1 MTARNPRT
9 GVHDYAFEPASPDDV
24 RACAERLRQS
34 QPAWAALPAQ
44 ARADALRRWRDEIA
58 AREGALVDALSADT
72 GRRWITHLVVQG
84 ALALLDRWAD
94 AGPDLLALP
103 GPRPSATRPS
113 VAVETQRVP
122 YGLVGV
128 ISPWN
133 FPLTLSLL
141 DTVPALLAGCAV
153 VLKPSEVTPRFVG
166 PLAEAAG
173 AAGLADVLAVV
184 RGGPETGRAM
194 TDTVDAVCFTGSV
207 STGRLVAAAAAA
219 RLIPA
224 FLELGGK
231 DPALVLD
238 DADLDAATDAV
249 LRSACGVAGQACQSL
264 ERVYVQRPVY
274 DAFLRLLVEKA
285 EAATLSAEDPARGQI
300 GPLIFE
306 GQARTIQAH
315 VDDAVAKGATL
326 HTGGQ
331 VEEIGG
337 GLWCRPTVI
346 TGVTDDMRVMTEET
360 FGPVVPVVPFETD
373 AEGVALANGTEF
385 GLSAAVFTQDLD
397 RARGLA
403 AQIDA
408 GAVGVNDGSLTSVV
422 TDAEKNSFKQSGLG
436 GSRMGA
442 AGLLRFVRT
451 KAVLVQTARPAGLA
465 SQDEANLAAVQAAT
479 WGDG

>member
-9 GVHDYAFEPASPDDV
+9 GEHDYAFEPAAPADV
-24 RACAERLRQS
+24 RAHADRLRRS
-34 QPAWAALPAQ
+34 QPAWAALGIDG
-44 ARADALRRWRDEIA
+44 RADALRRLR
-58 AREGALVDALSADT
+58 DALRDRQSDLAAALAADT

-84 ALALLDRWAD
+84 ALATLDRWAD
-94 AGPDLLALP
+94 TGPALLPEDA
-103 GPRPSATRPS
+103 PRPSATRPS
-113 VAVETQRVP
+113 VTVETQRVP
-122 YGLVGV
+122 YPLVGV

-133 FPLTLSLL
+133 FPLTLALI

-153 VLKPSEVTPRFVG
+153 ILKPSEVTPRFVE
-166 PLAEAAG
+166 PLAEAVD
-173 AAGLADVLAVV
+173 AAGLGDVLAVV
-184 RGGPETGRAM
+184 LGGPETGRAI
-194 TDTVDAVCFTGSV
+194 TGAGDAVCFTGSV
-207 STGRLVAAAAAA
+207 ATGRKVAAAAAE

-264 ERVYVQRPVY
+264 ERVYVQRPIFA
-274 DAFLRLLVEKA
+274 DFLRLLVAKA
-285 EAATLSAEDPARGQI
+285 DAATLSASDPGAGQI

-315 VDDAVAKGATL
+315 IDDAVAKGATL
-326 HTGGQ
+326 HTGGH

-337 GLWCRPTVI
+337 GLWCRPTVL
-346 TGVTDDMRVMTEET
+346 TDVTDDMAVMTDET
-360 FGPVVPVVPFETD
+360 FGPVVPVVPFDTD
-373 AEGVALANGTEF
+373 DDGVALANGTEF
-385 GLSAAVFTQDLD
+385 GLSAAVFSSDLG
-397 RARGLA
+397 RARA
-403 AQIDA
+403 VASRIEA
-408 GAVGVNDGSLTSVV
+408 GAVGINDGSLTSVV

-442 AGLLRFVRT
+442 AGLLRFYRT

-465 SQDEANLAAVQAAT
+465 SQDEGNLSQT
-479 WGDG
+479 